1 MNASPLSRGTIRSG
15 AVISYS
21 DDALVMTGDGIIDLV
36 QSQLLRSS
44 SATERRDQ
52 WLAPGVP
59 VLSRGAAW
67 IVPLFWSAPSAD
79 IAESERKQLDTRA
92 SELGQDIMS
101 ACWYVHG
108 DPISVDFEGLTEH
121 DRGYGAELVRTGAKS
136 ASWWQFD
143 NVAVVLVYYGE
154 PSPAPKTRMALHVV
168 PLGWVSTRR
177 PTPAKKMSQLNLAW
191 SWADAVAFA
200 EANSAGS
207 LAEQSTEG
215 SDS

>member
-1 MNASPLSRGTIRSG
+1 MNASALAPGSIGSG

-21 DDALVMTGDGIIDLV
+21 GDALVVTGGRIIELV
-36 QSQLLRSS
+36 QAQLLQRT
-44 SATERRDQ
+44 SAAERHDR

-59 VLSRGAAW
+59 ALSRGDAW

-79 IAESERKQLDTRA
+79 IAEPERKQLDTRA

-154 PSPAPKTRMALHVV
+154 PSPAPKTRMALQVV

-200 EANSAGS
+200 AANSAGS

-215 SDS
+215 SD